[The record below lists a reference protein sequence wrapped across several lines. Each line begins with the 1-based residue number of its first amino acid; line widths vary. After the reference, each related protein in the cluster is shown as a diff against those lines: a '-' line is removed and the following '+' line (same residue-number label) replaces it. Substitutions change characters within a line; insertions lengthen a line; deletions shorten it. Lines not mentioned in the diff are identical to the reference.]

1 MTNQGNP
8 FDGADIIAVYTA
20 EEAVAD
26 GLLLHFNPATALE
39 AGYRI
44 TVLLTRAA
52 YELSLIHI

>member
-1 MTNQGNP
+1 MIDQGNP

-39 AGYRI
+39 G
-44 TVLLTRAA
+44 VCP
-52 YELSLIHI
+52 ESC